1 MPTTI
6 VSQLKTEIPKVP
18 EPKVLKSSFFF
29 CVIHYKGGTFFTGKQ
44 GGRRGQSRSI
54 PPSLPPSQVCLP
66 NLQHHQELDRRTNY
80 GAPNLEACQSE
91 KQGWPKHLSF
101 HQPSMFSS
109 NIHCAKTCGDHLF
122 SFLEI

>member
-1 MPTTI
+1 MPTAI

-18 EPKVLKSSFFF
+18 EAKVLKSSFFS
-29 CVIHYKGGTFFTGKQ
+29 VLFTTKVEPSSLGSREEE
-44 GGRRGQSRSI
+44 GRAEQKH

-91 KQGWPKHLSF
+91 KQGWPKHLNF
-101 HQPSMFSS
+101 HQPSVFSS